1 MGLERKKNLGLEWRE
16 DEVVLVEVT
25 DMAATLNC
33 CSFSPSRLYMLSDL
47 GFYFFYSLFIII
59 IVKSEIVNSDWVEF

>member
-1 MGLERKKNLGLEWRE
+1 MGLERKKDLGLEWRE

-33 CSFSPSRLYMLSDL
+33 CSFSPSRLYMLSDF
-47 GFYFFYSLFIII
+47 GFYFFLLFLFIII
-59 IVKSEIVNSDWVEF
+59 IIILYLFIYFL